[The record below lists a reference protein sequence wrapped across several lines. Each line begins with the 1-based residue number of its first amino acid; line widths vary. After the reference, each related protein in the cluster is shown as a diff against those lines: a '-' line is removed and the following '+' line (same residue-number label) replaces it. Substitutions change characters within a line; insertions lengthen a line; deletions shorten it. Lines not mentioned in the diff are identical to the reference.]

1 MRAKALIFLFVFISM
16 NIIHLILNS
25 FIISSGYKTNDLEK
39 KLNEFKSRNRDL
51 SAYISGEF
59 SLDKMEKKARQ
70 SLNMVYPE
78 KIEFIIVSREA
89 GSVSKR

>member
-1 MRAKALIFLFVFISM
+1 MRVKALIFLFVFLSM
-16 NIIHLILNS
+16 NMIHLLLNS
-25 FIISSGYKTNDLEK
+25 NIISSGYDTNSLGK
-39 KLNEFKSRNRDL
+39 KLNELKSRNRDL
-51 SAYISGEF
+51 SAHISGEF
-59 SLDKMEKKARQ
+59 SLGKIEKKARQ